1 MIKYIGK
8 RILMM
13 IPVMFGVTL
22 LIFTL
27 LYFANGD
34 PARNLLGAE
43 ATEEEVQEL
52 RDEWGLDDPY
62 LIRYGNYL
70 KQLLVDRSL
79 GVSYVNKK
87 EVSTEIVARFKVS
100 FAIAVESTIIA
111 VLFGTVMGVLA
122 ATHQNTWVDNASMV
136 AALVG
141 ASMPGFWIGLVLSIV
156 FPWQL
161 EQLEVLQDRPVPVCW
176 R

>member
-62 LIRYGNYL
+62 LVRYGNYL
-70 KQLLVDRSL
+70 KQRLLHGLKYPLLLRLRAPLSQCYL
-79 GVSYVNKK
+79 
-87 EVSTEIVARFKVS
+87 AR
-100 FAIAVESTIIA
+100 
-111 VLFGTVMGVLA
+111 
-122 ATHQNTWVDNASMV
+122 
-136 AALVG
+136 
-141 ASMPGFWIGLVLSIV
+141 
-156 FPWQL
+156 
-161 EQLEVLQDRPVPVCW
+161 
-176 R
+176 

>member
-62 LIRYGNYL
+62 LVRYGNYL

-79 GVSYVNKK
+79 GVSYVNK
-87 EVSTEIVARFKVS
+87 
-100 FAIAVESTIIA
+100 
-111 VLFGTVMGVLA
+111 
-122 ATHQNTWVDNASMV
+122 
-136 AALVG
+136 
-141 ASMPGFWIGLVLSIV
+141 
-156 FPWQL
+156 
-161 EQLEVLQDRPVPVCW
+161 
-176 R
+176 

>member
-1 MIKYIGK
+1 MGLARLLSEKKKGRRGEGIMIKYIGK

-62 LIRYGNYL
+62 LVRYGNYL

-87 EVSTEIVARFKVS
+87 RCQRRLLHGLKYPLLLRLRAPLSQCYLAR
-100 FAIAVESTIIA
+100 
-111 VLFGTVMGVLA
+111 
-122 ATHQNTWVDNASMV
+122 
-136 AALVG
+136 
-141 ASMPGFWIGLVLSIV
+141 
-156 FPWQL
+156 
-161 EQLEVLQDRPVPVCW
+161 
-176 R
+176 